1 MAEDLTS
8 AKNLLKL
15 AIDLQ
20 NLCENTDNKEIN
32 KNILSIKFKILFLI
46 QEYGQISP
54 STLVEELKIAKSNIA
69 LFCKQLIIEQ
79 LIISKQDDF
88 DHRIIYYCLT
98 RKGEKY
104 VCNYLNL
111 LNKHICQTFEEN
123 KLKTLDKNVKSISDI
138 FLKNRSKNKNA

>member
-1 MAEDLTS
+1 MADDLLS
-8 AKNLLKL
+8 AKSLLRL

-20 NLCENTDNKEIN
+20 NFCESTDSKDLN

-46 QEYGQISP
+46 QEYGKVSP

-69 LFCKQLIIEQ
+69 LFCKQL
-79 LIISKQDDF
+79 LIKQYIVSKPDEF

-98 RKGEKY
+98 KKGDKY
-104 VCNYLNL
+104 VCSFLNL

-123 KLKTLDKNVKSISDI
+123 KLKTIDKNIKSINETFS
-138 FLKNRSKNKNA
+138 KNRSK